1 MHSVASLLPAA
12 VFSVVTQRSSPRDE
26 NGCEADYGIDL
37 LQVDL
42 FLGERQSRE
51 RSSSRAIWNPKKDF
65 FRSLTMAW
73 QASKKMEQRKT

>member
-1 MHSVASLLPAA
+1 MLSRNLACVAWLVCYTA

-42 FLGERQSRE
+42 LASDKVARGLRPAPYEIRRRTFLEV
-51 RSSSRAIWNPKKDF
+51 
-65 FRSLTMAW
+65 
-73 QASKKMEQRKT
+73 